1 MVSSDILC
9 IDRFI
14 INSHDCGYYSWQI
27 LRPPRYKVTLSA
39 LILFQNAKRLRRRLS
54 MEVENER
61 L

>member
-14 INSHDCGYYSWQI
+14 IISHDCGYYSWQI
-27 LRPPRYKVTLSA
+27 LRPPRYKETFSA
-39 LILFQNAKRLRRRLS
+39 LILFQSAKRLLRPVS